1 MSSTPNRV
9 LYVVPFG
16 ALLATCGVERLIATT
31 SRGLRWATA
40 ALLIAIPIQFAGFY
54 STTWVGTGP
63 AAALRLAGTCRPL
76 WLSSLDRSP
85 QAIYLSR
92 EIPYADAY
100 WRFAAIA
107 ERRPDLIDRVGY
119 VDGATLPDAPAG
131 ALLVCAAD
139 PAVVSRGT
147 IVTGVD
153 ACGDVRRA

>member
-1 MSSTPNRV
+1 MGGYRARTSSW
-9 LYVVPFG
+9 FG
-16 ALLATCGVERLIATT
+16 GNL
-31 SRGLRWATA
+31 SA
-40 ALLIAIPIQFAGFY
+40 ALSAVIE
-54 STTWVGTGP
+54 
-63 AAALRLAGTCRPL
+63 
-76 WLSSLDRSP
+76 RSP

-107 ERRPDLIDRVGY
+107 EQRPDLIDRVGY

-139 PAVVSRGT
+139 SAVVSRGT
-147 IVTGVD
+147 IVAGVD